1 MTEAGPFAV
10 IAGVVA
16 RAELR
21 ACLIGGHAVNTW
33 VEPRF
38 TADIDL
44 AVLVDR
50 PALERALEQL
60 AVHGYEVVQ
69 TIGADAPSGPDFVRL
84 AAASG
89 PPLDIQ
95 TAKTAYQQQLV
106 ARAVATREG
115 LPVATAED
123 LVILKLIAH
132 RPKDVVD
139 LRGLIALPDLD
150 WAYIEQWAVAWEV
163 ADRLDVLRRAA
174 SAP

>member
-1 MTEAGPFAV
+1 MTDLGPFALV
-10 IAGVVA
+10 AQVVE
-16 RAELR
+16 RANLR

-44 AVLVDR
+44 TVSADR
-50 PALERALEQL
+50 PALERALEAL
-60 AVHGYEVVQ
+60 AAYGYRVVQ
-69 TIGADAPSGPDFVRL
+69 TVGADAPSGPDFLRL
-84 AAASG
+84 AAPSG

-95 TAKTAYQQQLV
+95 TAKTAYQRQLV
-106 ARAVATREG
+106 ARAVATRAG

-150 WAYIEQWAVAWEV
+150 WAYVEQWAAAWEV
-163 ADRLDVLRRAA
+163 ADRLEVLRRAVA
-174 SAP
+174 TP

>member
-1 MTEAGPFAV
+1 MTEPGPFAV
-10 IAGVVA
+10 VALVVA
-16 RAELR
+16 RAGLR

-33 VEPRF
+33 IEPRF
-38 TADIDL
+38 TSDIDL
-44 AVLVDR
+44 TVLADR
-50 PALERALEQL
+50 PALERALEEL
-60 AVHGYEVVQ
+60 AVHGYQVVQ
-69 TIGADAPSGPDFVRL
+69 AVGADAPSGPDFLRL

-95 TAKTAYQQQLV
+95 TAKTDYQRQLI

-139 LRGLIALPDLD
+139 LRGLVALPDLD
-150 WAYIEQWAVAWEV
+150 WAYVEQWAAAWEV
-163 ADRLDVLRRAA
+163 ADRLDVLRHAA
-174 SAP
+174 SEP